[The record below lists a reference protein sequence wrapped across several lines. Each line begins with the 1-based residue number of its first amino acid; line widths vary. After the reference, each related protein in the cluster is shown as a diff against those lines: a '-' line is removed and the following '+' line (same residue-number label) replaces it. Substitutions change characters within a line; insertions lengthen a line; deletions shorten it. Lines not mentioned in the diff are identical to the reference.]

1 MTRQAAR
8 VDSAAHQDLL
18 PRRSGGSLVPPPAAS
33 YVAEASDHRRAP
45 WARVEGAVAARTLG
59 LATVWVR
66 ASLLFR
72 RAERA
77 PCSARARYPYGAES
91 SWLTPPPPRP
101 TPY

>member
-8 VDSAAHQDLL
+8 VDSAAHQGLL

-33 YVAEASDHRRAP
+33 YDAGASDHRRAP
-45 WARVEGAVAARTLG
+45 TARVEGAVAARALG

-66 ASLLFR
+66 ASLIVGRVL
-72 RAERA
+72 RA

-91 SWLTPPPPRP
+91 SWLMPPPPRP